1 MSYQSVVLADNP
13 IRYYRLGEASGTVAT
28 DIGSQAQNGTLNGG
42 ITLGQAGLLTGDSD
56 TAELFDGRTGYIDT
70 PSEAIGATFTLEVWG
85 KTTVDARMALV
96 AQGTS
101 DLLTITYYLRV
112 GSTTQAANSGSTSAS
127 GVYQETTSPVAP
139 LTGQHH
145 YVLTYDGTNL
155 TYYFDGTVFSQ
166 TTVSGTPSSLI
177 NHTMIGR
184 MGDLTSQNWSGTL
197 DEVAIYNTA
206 LSAGQVSAHYTAG
219 TTVAA
224 ALYVPHKTM
233 YVGRGIESTIVTQ
246 SALWYV
252 GRGLGATLV
261 THYITRGLSS
271 TLITPITR
279 LALSGSLNG
288 IGTLAGTFTLAT
300 SLTTTIP
307 GVGTLS
313 GTLTEATALTVTLS
327 GVGTLSGTFSLAT
340 ALTTTL
346 AGVGTLNGTLSLA
359 TALTDTLAGVATLN
373 GTLSAKTALT
383 TTLAGVGTLN
393 GTLSTGSTANLAV
406 TMAGVG
412 TLAGTLSLSTSLAST
427 IAGVGMLTGVFSLR
441 VALSLTCAV
450 AGTLSGHI
458 SIPILSYLTATWVTR
473 DLATTWVTRDNTI
486 TWDTRDE
493 QAVWKT
499 RS

>member
-288 IGTLAGTFTLAT
+288 VGTLA
-300 SLTTTIP
+300 
-307 GVGTLS
+307 
-313 GTLTEATALTVTLS
+313 
-327 GVGTLSGTFSLAT
+327 GTFSLAT

-359 TALTDTLAGVATLN
+359 TALTDTLAGVGTLN